1 MCKPLTT
8 EHDSSAKAENTT
20 GKLCKAV
27 IVIIMNLGLFFV
39 FFFFL
44 MLILSDLYK
53 CLNSL
58 SRFFLFQIN
67 LKDQIY

>member
-27 IVIIMNLGLFFV
+27 IVIIMNLG

-44 MLILSDLYK
+44 ILRLSDLYK

-58 SRFFLFQIN
+58 NRFFLFQIN